1 MHACDGR
8 KPATGGE
15 SSCHLLATRLV
26 LTVCWRTSSRQKLKA
41 TDSFDCWRYL
51 IVKCHSGS
59 PWSVAM
65 IISITIVM
73 IMIIMMIIII
83 IVTNLIFIIINI
95 SVSRPPPPA

>member
-1 MHACDGR
+1 MSPPCY
-8 KPATGGE
+8 ATKK
-15 SSCHLLATRLV
+15 LLIGLIVGAIL
-26 LTVCWRTSSRQKLKA
+26 L
-41 TDSFDCWRYL
+41 L

-73 IMIIMMIIII
+73 IMIIMMII
-83 IVTNLIFIIINI
+83 FIIINI

>member
-1 MHACDGR
+1 MSPPCY
-8 KPATGGE
+8 ATKK
-15 SSCHLLATRLV
+15 LLIGLIVGAIIL
-26 LTVCWRTSSRQKLKA
+26 
-41 TDSFDCWRYL
+41 L

>member
-1 MHACDGR
+1 MSRPCY
-8 KPATGGE
+8 ATRPDRVLAHEFSPEIKKILIRLIVG
-15 SSCHLLATRLV
+15 ATRL
-26 LTVCWRTSSRQKLKA
+26 
-41 TDSFDCWRYL
+41 L

-95 SVSRPPPPA
+95 RVSRPPPPA